1 MGKVSADDK
10 YEDDIMTILWLKAL
24 HVIAVISWMAGMLY
38 LPRLFVYHTE
48 TEKGST
54 EEARFRMMELRL
66 YRFIM
71 TPAMLA
77 TWVFGIAM
85 IAQNPGYM
93 TQGWLHVK
101 LLLVLILTGVHG
113 YFGKLRRD
121 FAEDRNT
128 HGVRFYKVIN
138 EMPTLL
144 MVGIVILAVVK
155 PF

>member
-1 MGKVSADDK
+1 MS
-10 YEDDIMTILWLKAL
+10 ILWLEAL

-54 EEARFRMMELRL
+54 EEARFRVMELRL

-77 TWVFGIAM
+77 TFAFGIAM
-85 IAQNPGYM
+85 IAQNPDYM
-93 TQGWLHVK
+93 KQGWLHAK
-101 LLLVLILTGVHG
+101 LLLVLIMTGMHG

-128 HGVRFYKVIN
+128 HDIRFFKVIN
-138 EMPTLL
+138 EVPTLL
-144 MVGIVILAVVK
+144 MVGIVILVVVK